1 MKEAIK
7 AMEKSTNECMKALLT
22 MLVDE
27 EGLSKENLAI
37 VGMLSELIDTTF
49 KVEYAMAEELDQ
61 IKDLIKCKN

>member
-49 KVEYAMAEELDQ
+49 KVEYAMAEELEQ

>member
-27 EGLSKENLAI
+27 EGLTKENLAI
-37 VGMLSELIDTTF
+37 IGMLGELIDTTF
-49 KVEYAMAEELDQ
+49 KVEYAMAEELSE
-61 IKDLIKCKN
+61 IKSLVMKK

>member
-37 VGMLSELIDTTF
+37 IGMLSELIDATF
-49 KVEYAMAEELDQ
+49 RVEYSMAEELEE
-61 IKDLIKCKN
+61 IKSLVMKK

>member
-37 VGMLSELIDTTF
+37 VGMLSELIDASF
-49 KVEYAMAEELDQ
+49 KVQYSMAEELDQ

>member
-27 EGLSKENLAI
+27 EGLTKENLAI
-37 VGMLSELIDTTF
+37 VGMLGELIDTTF

>member
-22 MLVDE
+22 MIVDE

-49 KVEYAMAEELDQ
+49 KVEYALAEELDQ